1 MSTTLDIAAP
11 SATTSAATS
20 AAPSA
25 GMPAGTRERLRN
37 QVFFRATEQGV
48 HFDAGAMAFE
58 LKGRGIFPL
67 VQRVLALMDA
77 GHALPAIR
85 AGLPASLQ
93 AWFDGFVDTLRT
105 HRMLIDDSSDEAW
118 LAQLTAGERVRE
130 FLKYLQ
136 DQLPAEGRRE
146 RLAQWRQAHAV
157 LRGQGY
163 ALKAAAQALLAT
175 GIGRIS
181 LQLEGAASRVG
192 AEELQHMAAAW
203 PDTSTVIAP
212 AGLLAPAAG
221 LLLHV
226 SDAELDAVGEAALQ
240 GQLAAL
246 DGDAIAAVAVRLRG
260 HTLAWSEAA
269 APQTLLADLLDT
281 LEPRADAAPS
291 PAALAIAGSV
301 AAQSLLRRH
310 FSIGDA
316 ALRHRVFAVSDH
328 LELQAHALVPA
339 AATLVDWAAGPE
351 GAAAAEPATPA
362 AATDPLRADEAL
374 RLALAPWFD
383 PLSGAFATVEN
394 EALVQLPLYHETCRL
409 RARSAEALVA
419 WGLDANEAWRRALG
433 QVLVQRAAE
442 AQPQHANRLV
452 CAFDEAEWR
461 RQALALALLDSSH
474 WQAGARSA
482 EAPLLPTGDGPA
494 DLLQRLLC
502 FLTDRPLTVR
512 VQWHPGFAAA
522 RLWIR
527 AGHEWLAESAA
538 ATPLLALRE
547 ALGSACSRLQTGAEG
562 TLVVDTAVTEA
573 VLPPWSHGEALTP
586 PPARWQRLSW
596 RGLPERVVLGLV
608 ELESQ
613 A

>member
-11 SATTSAATS
+11 APATT
-20 AAPSA
+20 A
-25 GMPAGTRERLRN
+25 GTPTGTRERLRN

-93 AWFDGFVDTLRT
+93 AWFDGFVDALRT

-118 LAQLTAGERVRE
+118 LAELTAGERVRE

-136 DQLPAEGRRE
+136 DQLPAERRRE

-175 GIGRIS
+175 GIGRIT
-181 LQLEGAASRVG
+181 LQLDDAASRVG
-192 AEELQHMAAAW
+192 AEELQHMAAVW
-203 PDTSTVIAP
+203 PDTRTAIAP
-212 AGLLAPAAG
+212 VGVHPSAAG
-221 LLLHV
+221 LFLHV
-226 SDAELDAVGEAALQ
+226 SDAELDAAGEAALQ
-240 GQLAAL
+240 EQLASL

-260 HTLAWSEAA
+260 HTLAWSEGAA
-269 APQTLLADLLDT
+269 AQPLLADLLDT

-291 PAALAIAGSV
+291 PASLAIAGSV

-310 FSIGDA
+310 FGIGSA
-316 ALRHRVFAVSDH
+316 ALQHRVFAVSDH
-328 LELQAHALVPA
+328 LELQAHSLVPA
-339 AATLVDWAAGPE
+339 AATLVDWAAGPA
-351 GAAAAEPATPA
+351 GTAADP
-362 AATDPLRADEAL
+362 TDPLRADEAL

-394 EALVQLPLYHETCRL
+394 EALVQLPLYHETWRL
-409 RARSAEALVA
+409 RARSAETLIA

-433 QVLVQRAAE
+433 QVLVRRAAE
-442 AQPQHANRLV
+442 ALPQHASRLV

-461 RQALALALLDSSH
+461 RQALALALLDSNA

-502 FLTDRPLTVR
+502 FLTDQPLTVR
-512 VQWHPGFAAA
+512 VQWHPDFAAV

-527 AGHEWLAESAA
+527 AGHEWLAEAVA

-547 ALGSACSRLQTGAEG
+547 ALGSASSRLQTGADG
-562 TLVVDTAVTEA
+562 C
-573 VLPPWSHGEALTP
+573 
-586 PPARWQRLSW
+586 
-596 RGLPERVVLGLV
+596 
-608 ELESQ
+608 
-613 A
+613 